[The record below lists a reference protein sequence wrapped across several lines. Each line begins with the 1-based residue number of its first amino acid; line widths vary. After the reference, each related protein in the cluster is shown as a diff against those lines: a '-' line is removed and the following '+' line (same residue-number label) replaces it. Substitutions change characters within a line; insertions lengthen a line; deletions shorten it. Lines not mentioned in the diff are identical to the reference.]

1 MEKANNITELKF
13 ESGYLVL
20 SVNNQILKLRL
31 TDISEKLANAS
42 ERELNSFKISPS
54 GYGINWISLDEDLSI
69 NGLLKLDKS
78 KDSLSISI

>member
-69 NGLLKLDKS
+69 NGLLNLDKS

>member
-42 ERELNSFKISPS
+42 ERELNNFKISPS
-54 GYGINWISLDEDLSI
+54 GYGINWISLNEDLSI